1 MVRLFINTARR
12 LALKIASY
20 GVMHLVVAV
29 LVAFAITRDWRVAL
43 AVGLVEL
50 SRLLLLLVVLVV
62 AVQVALDLPTEQ
74 MEQLTLAQ
82 VAVLLVQVLVLY
94 SQH

>member
-1 MVRLFINTARR
+1 MQV
-12 LALKIASY
+12 
-20 GVMHLVVAV
+20 
-29 LVAFAITRDWRVAL
+29 

-82 VAVLLVQVLVLY
+82 VAVLLVQVLVL
-94 SQH
+94 